1 MEQTESLGNET
12 HEKERQKKAIVAVA
26 RKLAVIMHK
35 MLESKKPFER
45 TDKKK
50 NSSIKIKA
58 F

>member
-50 NSSIKIKA
+50 K
-58 F
+58 

>member
-45 TDKKK
+45 TDEKEK
-50 NSSIKIKA
+50 
-58 F
+58 